1 MINEI
6 IQNTESSM
14 QKSIEILQNELA
26 KLRTG
31 RAHPSIIESVS
42 VESYGNITTLKSVAS
57 ITASD
62 ARTLTVAPW
71 DKGMLKV
78 IEKAIMNADLGL
90 NPQND
95 GQVLRIP
102 LPPLTEQRRKDLVK
116 VVKTTLEQARVSIRN
131 MRRDAND
138 KLKALLKQKT
148 ISEDEERKA
157 QDKIQKITDK
167 FIAKAEEISA
177 IKEKDL
183 LTI

>member
-6 IQNTESSM
+6 IQNAENNM
-14 QKSIEILQNELA
+14 QKSIEVFQNELS

-31 RAHPSIIESVS
+31 RAHPSIIESVA

-62 ARTLTVAPW
+62 ARTLTVSPW

-90 NPQND
+90 NPLND

-102 LPPLTEQRRKDLVK
+102 LPPLTEQRRKELVK
-116 VVKTTLEQARVSIRN
+116 VVKNTLEQTRVSIRN

-157 QDKIQKITDK
+157 QDRIQKITDK

-177 IKEKDL
+177 VKEKDL

>member
-14 QKSIEILQNELA
+14 QKSIEVLQNELA

-177 IKEKDL
+177 VKEKDL